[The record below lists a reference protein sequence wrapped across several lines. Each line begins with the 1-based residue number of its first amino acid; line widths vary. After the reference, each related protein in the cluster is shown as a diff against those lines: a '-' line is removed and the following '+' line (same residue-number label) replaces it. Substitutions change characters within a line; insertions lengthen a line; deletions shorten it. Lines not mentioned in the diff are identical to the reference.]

1 MPADQINDVNLYW
14 ELHGLAGEPLV
25 LVHGSWGDH
34 HNWDAVVDELS
45 KTFRVLT
52 YDRRGHSRS
61 ERPQQQ
67 GNTEED
73 VADLIALVE
82 HLQLA
87 PAHIAG
93 NSFGAAIAL
102 KAAAQRPDIFQT
114 LVVHEPPLFGLI
126 QDESFLTNTLP
137 VLNSRI
143 EAVVEK
149 IAEKKEE
156 KAAELFVETIAMGP
170 GSWQELSKATQQTFV
185 FNAPTF
191 YDEIMDPGSL
201 QMNIESL
208 KRFDK
213 PAMLTSGTQSPPFFL
228 QVVETLMQALPQAER
243 MTFPEAG
250 HVPHMSHPDKYIQVI
265 KEFCLVNA
273 RTPAGDFPA

>member
-1 MPADQINDVNLYW
+1 MPADKINDVNLYW
-14 ELHGLAGEPLV
+14 ELHGLEGEPLV

-61 ERPQQQ
+61 ERLKHQ

-73 VADLIALVE
+73 VVDLIALVE
-82 HLQLA
+82 HLRLA

-126 QDESFLTNTLP
+126 QDEAFLKNTLP

-149 IAEKKEE
+149 IAERKEE

-170 GSWQELSKATQQTFV
+170 GSWSGLPKATQQTFV

-201 QMNIESL
+201 HMNIEGL

-213 PAMLTSGTQSPPFFL
+213 PALLTNGTQSPPFFL
-228 QVVETLMQALPQAER
+228 QVVEALRQALPHAEQT
-243 MTFPEAG
+243 TFSEAG

-265 KEFCLVNA
+265 KEFCLVHA
-273 RTPAGDFPA
+273 RSLAGDFPA